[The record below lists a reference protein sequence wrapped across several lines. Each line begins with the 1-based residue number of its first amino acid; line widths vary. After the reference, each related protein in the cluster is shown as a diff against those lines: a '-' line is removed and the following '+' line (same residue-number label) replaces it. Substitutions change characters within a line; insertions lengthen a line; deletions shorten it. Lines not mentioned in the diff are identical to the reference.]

1 MATLWFIRHGQASF
15 GQKNY
20 DCLSP
25 VGILQSEIL
34 GDYLLKTKVHFDAI
48 YSGHMKR
55 QKDTAKIVTEKLG
68 AQKMPTPDNQ
78 LSGFNEYDFKAI
90 IQGQLPDLMREMDLT
105 QKELDKIWSDN
116 KAFQRV
122 FAKILARWM
131 AGTHDAQ
138 GVETFKAYLA
148 RVRQG
153 IHTVLEK
160 SSPGEQIAIFT
171 SGGVI
176 TAGLQMGLD
185 LTDARARQL
194 GWQIK
199 NTSLTCFTGF
209 RDTHGQNFCDPGP
222 ALELML
228 FNSTAHLD
236 LEQNAELITYR

>member
-1 MATLWFIRHGQASF
+1 MAKLWFIRHGQASF
-15 GQKNY
+15 GQNNY

-34 GDYLLKTKVHFDAI
+34 GDYLLKTQVHFDAI

-55 QKDTAKIVTEKLG
+55 QKDTAKLVLEKLG
-68 AQKMPTPDNQ
+68 AQKMLTPENQ
-78 LSGFNEYDFKAI
+78 LSGFDEYDFKAI

-122 FAKILARWM
+122 FAKILTRWM
-131 AGTHDAQ
+131 AGTHDVQ
-138 GVETFKAYLA
+138 GVETFKAYLV

-153 IHTVLEK
+153 IDTVLEK
-160 SSPGEQIAIFT
+160 SNQGEQIAIFT

-199 NTSLTCFTGF
+199 NTSLTCLRGF
-209 RDTHGQNFCDPGP
+209 LCAPGKNFCDAGP
-222 ALELML
+222 ELELTL

-236 LEQNAELITYR
+236 LEQNAQLITYR